1 MISKKL
7 INQLILGCM
16 FLLPAVGAMGQQ
28 AAAAAPAA
36 NETDNTLRYTLIGV
50 ALSLLVV
57 IVILANSL
65 KTASEI
71 YAEKKNIIKK
81 NSGLK
86 STILMMIF
94 TLGLVSSGFAQEAAP
109 VATSVTSNGFDTEIY
124 VFISFIFFEFV
135 IILVLIQMLLR
146 LLELEKHKTAV
157 SSASA
162 TAESKSGKSLFVA
175 LNETVPIEEEDSLD
189 LMHNYDGIRELD
201 NKVPAWWLAAFYGSI
216 IFGFIY
222 MYRMYVA
229 ETLPKQDQELMAENE
244 AAEVLKIAYLKKNA
258 VDVDEN
264 TVKMLSGAD
273 LGEGAALFTAN
284 CSACHGD
291 KGQGNSVGP
300 NLTDA
305 YWIHKGGLKN
315 IFYSIKY
322 GWAEKGMKSWK
333 DDFNGLQIAQLASYV
348 HSLQGTNP
356 PAAKEPQGQLYNEAE
371 EAAAAPA
378 TDSTSTQT
386 K

>member
-1 MISKKL
+1 MISKKM
-7 INQLILGCM
+7 INQLMLGCV
-16 FLLPAVGAMGQQ
+16 FLMPVVGAMGQQ
-28 AAAAAPAA
+28 AASAAPAT

-50 ALSLLVV
+50 ALSLLIV
-57 IVILANSL
+57 IVILVNSL
-65 KTASEI
+65 KAATEI
-71 YAEKKNIIKK
+71 YAEKKNITK
-81 NSGLK
+81 NNAALK

-94 TLGLVSSGFAQEAAP
+94 TVGFLSSGFAQDAAP
-109 VATSVTSNGFDTEIY
+109 AATSVASNGFDTEIY

-135 IILVLIQMLLR
+135 IILALIQNLLR
-146 LLELEKHKTAV
+146 LLETEKSKAAV
-157 SSASA
+157 ASESVA
-162 TAESKSGKSLFVA
+162 TKPEKSFFST
-175 LNETVPIEEEDSLD
+175 LNETVPIEEEDTLD
-189 LMHNYDGIRELD
+189 LQHNYDGIRELD
-201 NKVPAWWLAAFYGSI
+201 NKVPSWWVAAFYGSI
-216 IFGFIY
+216 LFGFIY
-222 MYRMYVA
+222 MYRMYVSD
-229 ETLPKQDQELMAENE
+229 TLPKQDQELMAENE
-244 AAEVLKIAYLKKNA
+244 AAELLKIVYLKNNP
-258 VDVDEN
+258 VEVDEN
-264 TVKMLSGAD
+264 NVKMLSGAD

-300 NLTDA
+300 NLTDQ

-371 EAAAAPA
+371 ESAAAPA
-378 TDSTSTQT
+378 TDSTQM